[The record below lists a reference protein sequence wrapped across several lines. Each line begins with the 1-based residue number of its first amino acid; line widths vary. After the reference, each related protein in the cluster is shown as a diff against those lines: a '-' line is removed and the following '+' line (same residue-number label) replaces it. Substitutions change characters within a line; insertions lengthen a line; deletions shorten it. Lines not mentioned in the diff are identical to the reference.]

1 MSNHLSKINLTV
13 EQPIYSV
20 LLSLSKHDGISLSSK
35 VKDLVL
41 SALEDIEDIGLIE
54 LASTRE
60 KTFSKRKALSHK
72 QFWNKV
78 RKVA

>member
-13 EQPIYSV
+13 EQPIYLT
-20 LLSLSKHDGISLSSK
+20 LLKLSKQDGVSLSSK
-35 VKDLVL
+35 IKELL
-41 SALEDIEDIGLIE
+41 ISAIEDIEDIGLIE
-54 LASTRE
+54 LADNRE

-78 RKVA
+78 

>member
-13 EQPIYSV
+13 EQPIYLT
-20 LLSLSKHDGISLSSK
+20 LLKLSKQDGVSLSSK
-35 VKDLVL
+35 IKELL
-41 SALEDIEDIGLIE
+41 ISAIEDIEDIGLIE
-54 LASTRE
+54 LADNRE

-78 RKVA
+78 KK

>member
-1 MSNHLSKINLTV
+1 MSNHLSRISLTI
-13 EQPIYSV
+13 EQPIYLT
-20 LLSLSKHDGISLSSK
+20 LLKLSEQDGVSLSSK
-35 VKDLVL
+35 VKELLL
-41 SALEDIEDIGLIE
+41 SAMEDVEDIGLIE

-60 KTFSKRKALSHK
+60 KTFSKKKAMSHK

>member
-1 MSNHLSKINLTV
+1 MSNHLSKINFMV
-13 EQPIYSV
+13 EQPIYLT
-20 LLSLSKHDGISLSSK
+20 LLKLSKQDGVSLSSK
-35 VKDLVL
+35 VKELIL

-54 LASTRE
+54 LAETRE

-78 RKVA
+78 KK